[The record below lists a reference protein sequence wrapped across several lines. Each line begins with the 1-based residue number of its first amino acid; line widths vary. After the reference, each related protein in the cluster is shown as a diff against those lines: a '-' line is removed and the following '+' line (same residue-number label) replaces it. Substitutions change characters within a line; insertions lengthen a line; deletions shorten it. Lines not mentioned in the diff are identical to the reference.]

1 MRVDAYR
8 NERLVDLS
16 VLPFDFTSL
25 LADYPDE
32 MAVIEVRG
40 GVNIIEPAENDR
52 IDIRDFG
59 VLTASM
65 SSVRVRFINP

>member
-8 NERLVDLS
+8 NERLVDLNE
-16 VLPFDFTSL
+16 LPFDFTSL
-25 LADYPDE
+25 LADYPDK
-32 MAVIEVRG
+32 MAVIEVRSE
-40 GVNIIEPAENDR
+40 VNIIEPGENDR